1 MPKECSASKI
11 FLSDLGL
18 LALQLGH
25 LRELKCSNAPNSSSE
40 EYCKATIHFPTFL
53 KEKLNLFQ
61 VINYSLYLRRDKLKH
76 KSN

>member
-1 MPKECSASKI
+1 MPKERSASKI
-11 FLSDLGL
+11 FLSDSGL

-25 LRELKCSNAPNSSSE
+25 LRELKRSRAPNRSSE
-40 EYCKATIHFPTFL
+40 ECCKATIHFPTFL

-61 VINYSLYLRRDKLKH
+61 IINHSLYLRRDELKH

>member
-1 MPKECSASKI
+1 MPTECSASKI
-11 FLSDLGL
+11 FLSDSGL

-25 LRELKCSNAPNSSSE
+25 VRELKCSKAPNRSSE
-40 EYCKATIHFPTFL
+40 GCCKATINFCTFF

-61 VINYSLYLRRDKLKH
+61 VINHSLYLRRDELKH